1 MTRNRKAD
9 LQRKLTLAPV
19 AKAPEGLADRIK
31 GEIPLNLRFEP
42 EHERARLWQSASF
55 NLRIAA
61 SIVLLVSSLYFA
73 LHLLSRS
80 KSSTTARAM
89 SEDRA
94 ATPAAAPPSAIVAL
108 PNIPPQPGS
117 ARLRQ
122 AADQPSLPSTP
133 PGRIASAQLKD
144 EIAEKKREESD
155 GMRAGAPAFVDT
167 VETSPSASPSATG
180 SLAMAKA
187 APLPEIATEPAAVEG
202 GSFAPERARADNA
215 GAKTMAAHS
224 AMPSPSAGAAAPPPP
239 LRSSLRAKENAPA
252 RSFDAI
258 EESIERGEN
267 PRNVD
272 VAAIVRHFAA
282 PERAPSD
289 VRVEVEASS
298 TPLDATKWL
307 LRVSVDAPPS
317 RNAAITLTFGDAIS
331 AQRALSG
338 SAAPNETA
346 LYEIEFKRNAAPD
359 QTIAT
364 VKAGGVTR
372 AVRISDLHRWNDASP
387 RMKRAS
393 LAAAWA
399 RTLQSRT
406 RADAIVARA
415 REAHIDDL
423 ADLAEQAERNR

>member
-1 MTRNRKAD
+1 MTQNRKAD
-9 LQRKLTLAPV
+9 LQRKLALAPV
-19 AKAPEGLADRIK
+19 AKPPEGLADRIK

-80 KSSTTARAM
+80 EPNSSPQAM

-94 ATPAAAPPSAIVAL
+94 AAPVRPQAIVAL

-117 ARLRQ
+117 ARLRET
-122 AADQPSLPSTP
+122 ADQPALPSSP
-133 PGRIASAQLKD
+133 PGRIVSAQLKD
-144 EIAEKKREESD
+144 QIAENKREERD
-155 GMRAGAPAFVDT
+155 GMNEGAPAFAGT
-167 VETSPSASPSATG
+167 VEAPRAATD
-180 SLAMAKA
+180 SLVTAKA
-187 APLPEIATEPAAVEG
+187 APSPEMSSEPLAVEG
-202 GSFAPERARADNA
+202 GSVAQERARADMPS
-215 GAKTMAAHS
+215 AKTMSAQP
-224 AMPSPSAGAAAPPPP
+224 AMPSAAAGAPAPPPP
-239 LRSSLRAKENAPA
+239 LTASLRANDNAPA
-252 RSFDAI
+252 RNFVEI
-258 EESIERGEN
+258 EESIARGEA
-267 PRNVD
+267 PRNID
-272 VAAIVRHFAA
+272 IAAIVRHFAA
-282 PERAPSD
+282 PETTPAG
-289 VRVEVEASS
+289 VRVELEASS

-317 RNAAITLTFGDAIS
+317 TRAAITLTFGDAIS
-331 AQRALSG
+331 AHRALTG
-338 SAAPNETA
+338 SIAPNETA
-346 LYEIEFKRNAAPD
+346 LYEIEFKRNATPD

-364 VKAGGVTR
+364 VIAGRVTHTIR
-372 AVRISDLHRWNDASP
+372 ANDLRSWNAASP

-406 RADAIVARA
+406 RAGAIVARA

>member
-1 MTRNRKAD
+1 MTQNRKAD
-9 LQRKLTLAPV
+9 LQRKLALAPV
-19 AKAPEGLADRIK
+19 AKPPEGLAERIK

-42 EHERARLWQSASF
+42 ERERARLWQSSSF

-80 KSSTTARAM
+80 EPNSTARAM

-94 ATPAAAPPSAIVAL
+94 AAPVPRQTIVAL
-108 PNIPPQPGS
+108 PNIPPQPGG

-122 AADQPSLPSTP
+122 TADQPSLPSSP
-133 PGRIASAQLKD
+133 PGRIVSAQLKD
-144 EIAEKKREESD
+144 QIAENKREERD
-155 GMRAGAPAFVDT
+155 GMNEGAPSFVGS
-167 VETSPSASPSATG
+167 VEAPRAATD

-187 APLPEIATEPAAVEG
+187 APSSEFSPEPPAVEG
-202 GSFAPERARADNA
+202 GSVAPEHARTDMTA
-215 GAKTMAAHS
+215 AKTMAAQS
-224 AMPSPSAGAAAPPPP
+224 AMSSPSAGAPVPAPPPP
-239 LRSSLRAKENAPA
+239 VPAFLRAKENAT
-252 RSFDAI
+252 RNFVEI
-258 EESIERGEN
+258 EESIARGET
-267 PRNVD
+267 PRNID
-272 VAAIVRHFAA
+272 IAAIVRHFAA
-282 PERAPSD
+282 PEKTPAD
-289 VRVEVEASS
+289 VRVELEASS
-298 TPLDATKWL
+298 TPLDAAKWL

-317 RNAAITLTFGDAIS
+317 TRAAFTLTFGDAIS
-331 AQRALSG
+331 AHRALAG
-338 SAAPNETA
+338 SIAPNETA
-346 LYEIEFKRNAAPD
+346 LYEIEFKRNATPD

-364 VKAGGVTR
+364 VITGGVTHTIH
-372 AVRISDLHRWNDASP
+372 ANDLRSWNAAST

-406 RADAIVARA
+406 RAGAIVARA